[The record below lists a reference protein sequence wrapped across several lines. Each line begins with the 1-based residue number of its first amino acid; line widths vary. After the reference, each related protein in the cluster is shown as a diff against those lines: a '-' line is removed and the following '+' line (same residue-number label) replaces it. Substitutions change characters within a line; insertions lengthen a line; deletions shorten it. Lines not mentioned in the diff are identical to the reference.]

1 MSSPR
6 EIHKSFS
13 DMDIKNQ
20 QLELKVGI
28 LSTVNPDGLPHLT
41 MVSTLQACSP
51 TQLVWGQFTE
61 GLSKEFIR
69 ENPKVGFLVMTLDKI
84 VWRGKAT
91 FTHAEHSGP
100 EYDWYNNLPMFRYN
114 AYFGVHTVYY
124 MDLLE
129 HYGMQPLP
137 MSSIVSAAIKTM
149 IARNISRGGGE
160 KQVLNLWTRQLF
172 NKLDNLKFIA
182 FIDDNGY
189 PLIIPVIQAQARN
202 QEQILFSTSAFGKEL
217 DSIPQGSTV
226 AMFGLSLA
234 MEDVLLRGQYLG
246 VRRVGGIK
254 SGVVQIQWVYNSMPP
269 TPGQIYP
276 EVELKPIKFFL
287 TYGPD

>member
-1 MSSPR
+1 MSKPS
-6 EIHKSFS
+6 EVYKNFT
-13 DMDIKNQ
+13 DNDIKSQ
-20 QLELKVGI
+20 QVELKVGI
-28 LSTVNPDGLPHLT
+28 LGTVNPDGLPHLT
-41 MVSTLQACSP
+41 MVSTLQACSS

-61 GLSKEFIR
+61 GLSKAFIQK
-69 ENPKVGFLVMTLDKI
+69 NPKAGFLVMTLDKN

-91 FTHAEHSGP
+91 FTHTEQSGP

-137 MSSIVSAAIKTM
+137 MGSIVGAAIKTM
-149 IARNISRGGGE
+149 IARNISRGNDD

-182 FIDDNGY
+182 RIDEDGY
-189 PLIIPVIQAQARN
+189 PLITPVIQAQARSS
-202 QEQILFSTSAFGKEL
+202 EHILFSVSTFGEDLEAIPSSSIVAVFGMSL
-217 DSIPQGSTV
+217 D
-226 AMFGLSLA
+226 
-234 MEDVLLRGQYLG
+234 MEDVLLRGEFLG
-246 VRRVGGIK
+246 IQRVGGVQC
-254 SGVVQIQWVYNSMPP
+254 GVVEVNWVYNSMPP

-276 EVELKPIKFFL
+276 EVGLKVL
-287 TYGPD
+287 

>member
-1 MSSPR
+1 MSKAS
-6 EIHKSFS
+6 EVQKSFS
-13 DMDIKNQ
+13 DKDIKSQ
-20 QLELKVGI
+20 QVELKVGI
-28 LSTVNPDGLPHLT
+28 LGTVNPDGLPHLT

-51 TQLVWGQFTE
+51 TKLVWGQFTE
-61 GLSKEFIR
+61 GLSKGFIR
-69 ENPKVGFLVMTLDKI
+69 ENPKAGFLVMSLDRN
-84 VWRGKAT
+84 VWRGKTT
-91 FTHAEHSGP
+91 FTHTEQSGP

-114 AYFGVHTVYY
+114 AYFGIHTVYY

-129 HYGMQPLP
+129 YVGMEPLP
-137 MSSIVSAAIKTM
+137 MGSIVGAAIKTM
-149 IARNISRGGGE
+149 IARNISRGKDG

-182 FIDDNGY
+182 FIDEDGY

-202 QEQILFSTSAFGKEL
+202 QEQILFSTSAFDNEL

-226 AMFGLSLA
+226 AVFGLSLA

-246 VRRVGGIK
+246 SRRVGGFK
-254 SGVVQIQWVYNSMPP
+254 CGLVQIQWVYNSMPP

-276 EVELKPIKFFL
+276 EVELKAVTSFKSEL
-287 TYGPD
+287 